1 MRAVGGES
9 EKVEVDLCI
18 QGRVRLACD
27 VRNPI
32 PRGYL
37 LHLPPQRTGLTA
49 SL

>member
-1 MRAVGGES
+1 M

-27 VRNPI
+27 ARNPI

-37 LHLPPQRTGLTA
+37 KPQWTVVSPPAFDRDLIAWTD
-49 SL
+49 